1 MTQSVRSCS
10 VWQFLMSGARLRKS
24 SVTEIFLM
32 FVRTK
37 LPSVVSVI
45 GTGSDQ
51 GLVKN
56 VTEVPILIVF
66 RYILNLSR
74 S

>member
-1 MTQSVRSCS
+1 
-10 VWQFLMSGARLRKS
+10 MSGARLRKS

-37 LPSVVSVI
+37 LPSVVSVT

>member
-1 MTQSVRSCS
+1 
-10 VWQFLMSGARLRKS
+10 MSGARLRKS

-56 VTEVPILIVF
+56 VTEVPVLIVF